1 MHLLSSNLVKKQ
13 ITNHDITF
21 TLYITWLKQVLDVW
35 VFDFLLYFRSEN
47 DKLESGAQTKNSITA
62 PSRSTERQW
71 GTGVRAVTHKT
82 PSAWRRTAYV
92 HFWRYCEAADS
103 SKRFYPGSLNEGYQK
118 KNWIHYGKRMTN
130 YTDFE
135 KVEYYCNK

>member
-47 DKLESGAQTKNSITA
+47 DKLESGAQTK
-62 PSRSTERQW
+62 E
-71 GTGVRAVTHKT
+71 
-82 PSAWRRTAYV
+82 
-92 HFWRYCEAADS
+92 
-103 SKRFYPGSLNEGYQK
+103 LNNDTIEV
-118 KNWIHYGKRMTN
+118 
-130 YTDFE
+130 D
-135 KVEYYCNK
+135 